1 MGIRREQPGATQAA
15 ATTGSLIGA
24 AQKAEETRAAAR
36 QKASQERQIKASE
49 EREAR
54 AMQWET
60 DKLAMRSQQDFAE
73 ELRQEQFQLDKVQRA
88 REWDVE
94 KMEIASRLDFD
105 REEKDRQIKLERIDT
120 QIAAIDKEIEA
131 GRVDES
137 SPDITQRRF
146 DLNRQRD
153 AAFAGTRPGT
163 GRAPS
168 IGQEEQFGVT
178 PWYLQPAHRDT
189 AEGEAAR
196 IKAETVR
203 EPTDSRP
210 WFYRPEYAG
219 TPEATKAQKRYEEG
233 LPPKER
239 SERQQLIDIVGD
251 WASDLS
257 LPDLKSEAQ
266 QLGMGLGTP
275 EGIENIAVGELT
287 DEQLRRLAG
296 VQ

>member
-1 MGIRREQPGATQAA
+1 MGIRREQPGAASAA
-15 ATTGSLIGA
+15 ATTGSLIGQ
-24 AQKAEETRAAAR
+24 AQKAEESRAAAR

-49 EREAR
+49 DAQTR

-60 DKLAMRSQQDFAE
+60 DKMAMRSQQGFQE

-120 QIAAIDKEIEA
+120 QIAAIDKEVES
-131 GRVDES
+131 GRVDTN
-137 SPDITQRRF
+137 SPEIVQRRF

-153 AAFAGTRPGT
+153 AAFAGTRAGV
-163 GRAPS
+163 GKAPS
-168 IGQEEQFGVT
+168 IVT
-178 PWYLQPAHRDT
+178 
-189 AEGEAAR
+189 
-196 IKAETVR
+196 
-203 EPTDSRP
+203 EPRTPQAP
-210 WFYRPEYAG
+210 WFYQPEYAG

-251 WASDLS
+251 WAKDLS

-275 EGIENIAVGELT
+275 ENIEDIAVGELT